1 MLIFIQPFIL
11 LSMPSLKSVIVYLLI
26 LISISACAQNKM
38 DFEEYE
44 PPSTL
49 KVKQHIVTK
58 AKFPFIDVH
67 NHQWSMP
74 SQNLNALLKQM
85 DALNMKVMVNLSGRS
100 YKQSN
105 GRNGF
110 FDVND
115 FDYLKKSIDNINSA
129 DPKRLVLFTNI
140 SFVGFGEAGWVK
152 SKVKQLEEDVKA
164 GAKGLKLYKD
174 FGMEFKDE
182 KDNIIKVDDPVL
194 DPIWDKC
201 GELNIPILIH
211 TADPKPFWQPVD
223 KNNERWLELTKH
235 PDRKRGSSDPSWD
248 DLIAQQHQLF
258 LKHPKTKFIAAHFG
272 WLGNDLERLS
282 SFLDSAKNVY
292 VEFGAII
299 AEIGRQPITARAFFE
314 KYQDRILF
322 GKDSWVPEEYAT
334 YFRVLET
341 GDEYFPYHKKYHA
354 YWKMYGLELPDEIL
368 KKVYYKNGLQVIPGL
383 DKSQFPE

>member
-1 MLIFIQPFIL
+1 MLIFLQPYYTN
-11 LSMPSLKSVIVYLLI
+11 MPSPNSTLIYLFIFFTLN
-26 LISISACAQNKM
+26 ACAQSKM

-58 AKFPFIDVH
+58 AKYPFIDVH

-74 SQNLNALLKQM
+74 SQDLKALLKQM
-85 DALNMKVMVNLSGRS
+85 DALNLKVMVNLSGRS
-100 YKQSN
+100 YKESS

-115 FDYLKKSIDNINSA
+115 FDYLKLSIDNINSA
-129 DPKRLVLFTNI
+129 DPKRLVVFTNI
-140 SFVGFGEAGWVK
+140 SFVGFGEAGWVQ

-182 KDNIIKVDDPVL
+182 KDNIIKVDDPRL

-235 PDRKRGSSDPSWD
+235 PDRKRGSNDPSWD
-248 DLIAQQHQLF
+248 DLIAQQHRLF

-282 SFLDSAKNVY
+282 NFLDSAKNVY

-299 AEIGRQPITARAFFE
+299 AEIGRQPRTARAFFE

-354 YWKMYGLELPDEIL
+354 FWKMYGLELPDDIL
-368 KKVYYKNGLQVIPGL
+368 KKVYYKNALQVIPGL
-383 DKSQFPE
+383 DRSQFPE